1 MTSYGLRK
9 VEKFNIEKKIEIT
22 RTENSKNVIGT
33 IEGYVWAESYEEAIE
48 LIRNKEYE
56 EIERFDIEEVDDIED
71 IKEE

>member
-1 MTSYGLRK
+1 MLDYIEPK
-9 VEKFNIEKKIEIT
+9 EPKEKCYLFKA
-22 RTENSKNVIGT
+22 NVIGT

-48 LIRNKEYE
+48 LIRNKEYD